1 MAMSCDSRDG
11 MVKLVWIT
19 PDPQDKVMYCARV
32 SSPHRQDCGDVR
44 LLDYCI
50 RHGHWS
56 PFEMASMCLE
66 INTTRAISAQIIR
79 HRSFHFQE
87 FSQRYAEVP
96 DAPVVPRHRIKGDTN
111 RQGSIEAELTSKQRA
126 VTERAEMLVDRIWD
140 TYKEMID
147 VGIAAETARNVLPM
161 CCNTRLYM
169 AGTIRDWLHYTA
181 VRIQQD
187 TQLEHRVIAEAVRD
201 ILSKEMPAIW
211 SSYARVWLDKHEKK

>member
-1 MAMSCDSRDG
+1 MSENA
-11 MVKLVWIT
+11 VKLVWIT
-19 PDPQDKVMYCARV
+19 PSPQEQIMYCARV

-96 DAPVVPRHRIKGDTN
+96 AAPIVPRQRVKAKTN
-111 RQGSIEAELTSKQRA
+111 RQGSLEAELTQAQRA
-126 VTERAEMLVDRIWD
+126 LAERAETLVDRIWD
-140 TYKEMID
+140 TYKDMIEA
-147 VGIAAETARNVLPM
+147 GIAPETARNVLPM
-161 CCNTRLYM
+161 CSSTRLYM

-187 TQLEHRVIAEAVRD
+187 TQQEHRAIAEATRE
-201 ILSKEMPAIW
+201 ILAKEVPAIW
-211 SSYARVWLDKHEKK
+211 SSYARVWLDRHEKKD